1 MHVYIYDSFLNHNKY
16 HNLLAKIETRIT
28 DLGLNGKICRLGA
41 SKNYSATIQD
51 EIKRGAKT
59 IIAVGNDE
67 TINQVINAM
76 NGSEIPLGIIPVG
89 KNESLVA
96 TSLGIGRELL
106 ACDILSA
113 RRIEK
118 LDLVLANDT
127 LFLTEGK
134 ITTKGSII
142 EINQGYSIEI
152 LEGGEVSII
161 NLPLSTVD
169 LPTTGKFKPD
179 DGLLEVFIKTKE
191 TANFLKKSVGQSV
204 FTTKELTLD
213 NKSYLLRVD
222 NSIDIKTP
230 IKIKSC
236 PQSLNVIVGKNRTF

>member
-16 HNLLAKIETRIT
+16 HSLLAKIETRIT

-41 SKNYSATIQD
+41 AKNYSSTIQD
-51 EIKRGAKT
+51 ELKRGAKT

-76 NGSEIPLGIIPVG
+76 NGSEVPLGIIPVG
-89 KNESLVA
+89 REESLIA
-96 TSLGIGRELL
+96 TSLGVRPELL

-127 LFLTEGK
+127 LFLTEGT
-134 ITTKGSII
+134 ITTQASLI

-152 LEGGEVSII
+152 LESGEVSII
-161 NLPLSTVD
+161 NLPFSKTD
-169 LPTTGKFKPD
+169 LPSTGKFKPN
-179 DGLLEVFIKTKE
+179 DGLLELFIKTKE
-191 TANFLKKSVGQSV
+191 STNFLKKSIGQSV
-204 FTTKELTLD
+204 FTTPELILE
-213 NKSYLLRVD
+213 NKSFVLRVD
-222 NSIDIKTP
+222 NSVDIKP
-230 IKIKSC
+230 PVKIKVC
-236 PQSLNVIVGKNRTF
+236 PQSLNVIVGKDRSF